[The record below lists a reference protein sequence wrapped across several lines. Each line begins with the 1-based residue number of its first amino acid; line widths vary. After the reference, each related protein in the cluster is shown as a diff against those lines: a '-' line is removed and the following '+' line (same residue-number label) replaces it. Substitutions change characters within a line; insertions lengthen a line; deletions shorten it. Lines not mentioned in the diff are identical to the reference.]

1 MHIKMTPIKKKI
13 FKSISKILAKLFPT
27 KSIKATEYISNVD
40 QTAEQ
45 KKKKEKLKQGLEK
58 VEDSYLLKEYPLSM
72 VSSLLMDTTFMT
84 NGSIKSPFYLVAVPK
99 DEIFPY
105 QYMKDCYKV
114 LKAPEKYFIKLDAD
128 SHTSLITNPNISV
141 EVLSKIFEKY

>member
-1 MHIKMTPIKKKI
+1 MTPLKKKM

-45 KKKKEKLKQGLEK
+45 KKKKEQLEQNLEL
-58 VEDSYLLKEYPLSM
+58 VDDSYLLKEYPLSM
-72 VSSLLMDTTFMT
+72 VASLLLDTSFMT

-105 QYMKDCYKV
+105 EYMKDCYKA
-114 LKAPEKYFIKLDAD
+114 LKAPEKYFVKLDAE
-128 SHTSLITNPNISV
+128 SHTSLITNPDISI
-141 EVLSKIFEKY
+141 EVLTKIFDKY